1 MSESI
6 CGLTQCWKCQ
16 LLHFKASVEQ
26 TINKWQLD
34 EILDITGIVVKRF
47 FNIVAQTILK
57 NYLNLL
63 AVNFCM
69 IWWKITFLC
78 FFPDIYER
86 QE

>member
-34 EILDITGIVVKRF
+34 EIHYITGIVVKRF
-47 FNIVAQTILK
+47 FHYMAQPILK
-57 NYLNLL
+57 NYLNLS
-63 AVNFCM
+63 APFC
-69 IWWKITFLC
+69 ITW
-78 FFPDIYER
+78 
-86 QE
+86 